1 MIPDDYPD
9 HSGMDFQEGRRSTEL
24 AIQRIPTAQRASDR
38 PQRDELDSDKN
49 QLLFKK
55 LMGMVRRELGRQS
68 ENRRQMDTDEDFYD
82 NVQWDSEDAEIL
94 TDRGQIPIVY
104 NVLKPTL
111 DVVTGTE
118 KRARSDFRVLP
129 RRKDGSKPAER
140 KTQLMKYIDDVN
152 MAQFATSSA
161 FEDAVKVGV
170 GWLECGLNDGDD
182 GEPVYDRHESWR
194 NMLWDSASMH
204 RALED
209 GRYQIR
215 TKWVDE
221 DIAEAMFPKRKKI
234 INIAAYETDNMLV
247 DGIYGD
253 DPMDAIETFEG
264 GVFDRS
270 DVEFEYTRRRVR
282 LIEIWFRHP
291 AKVKKLKGG
300 DFSGQ
305 AYEEGHEAHELEITS
320 GRAAIVE
327 KVDMRVHVAIMCVKG
342 LLYISQSPYRHN
354 KFPFTPIWCNRRG
367 KNGLPYGMIRMLRDI
382 QTDINKRAS
391 KALAILSSNKVI
403 MDEGA
408 VEDIDELAE
417 EVANPN
423 AIIVKK
429 PGKTL
434 ELSVDRELA
443 PAHLELMSRNIMM
456 IQSVSGV
463 TDEYMGRQTNA
474 NSGVAIGKRQEQSTT
489 ALANVFD
496 NLRYAKQVHGEKKL
510 SLIEQF
516 FTEEKSFRITNMRG
530 TPEYITVNDGLPQ
543 NDIIHTKADYV
554 ISEDD
559 WRASVRQ
566 AQSEELLA
574 LLQQLAPVAPQIAI
588 IMLDLL
594 VEGMDIPNRDE
605 IVNRIRQQTGM
616 RDPDA
621 EEPTPQEIARAQEA
635 QEQAEMAKALQQA
648 EIAEKQASAALKGA
662 QAEKAGGDAKN
673 SARKILA
680 EIASQNVAAQ
690 KAALE
695 AAIVM
700 LSAPPAVPV
709 ADGVLHEAGF
719 KSRTEHEDDEAFD
732 QARQMKAQEFEQQ
745 SLQEEAAMQEQQAAQ
760 QAAGSSAPPAQ
771 PMGVN

>member
-9 HSGMDFQEGRRSTEL
+9 HSGMDLNEGRRTTEA
-24 AIQRIPTAQRASDR
+24 AINRLPTAEKATAK
-38 PQRDELDSDKN
+38 PQRSELDSDKN
-49 QLLFKK
+49 RALFKK
-55 LMGMVRRELGRQS
+55 LMGMCRRELGRQS
-68 ENRRQMDTDEDFYD
+68 DNRREMDIDEDNYD
-82 NVQWDSEDAEIL
+82 NIQWDTADAEIL

-111 DVVTGTE
+111 DVITGTE
-118 KRARSDFRVLP
+118 KRARSDFRILP

-152 MAQFATSSA
+152 MSQFATSSA
-161 FEDAVKVGV
+161 FEDAIKVGV
-170 GWLECGLNDGDD
+170 GWLECGLNEGDD

-194 NMLWDSASMH
+194 NMLWDSASTH

-209 GRYQIR
+209 ARYQIR

-221 DIAEAMFPKRKKI
+221 DIAEAMFPQRAKLI
-234 INIAAYETDNMLV
+234 QLAAYETDSLLV

-253 DPMDAIETFEG
+253 EPMDSIEMFEG

-270 DVEFEYTRRRVR
+270 DVEFEYNRRRVR

-291 AKVKKLKGG
+291 TKVKKLRGG

-305 AYEEGHEAHELEITS
+305 AYEEGHEAHEDEISS

-367 KNGLPYGMIRMLRDI
+367 KNGLPYGIIRVLRDI
-382 QTDINKRAS
+382 QIDINKRAS

-408 VEDIDELAE
+408 VDDLDELAE

-429 PGKTL
+429 ANKSL
-434 ELSVDRELA
+434 ELNADRELA
-443 PAHLELMSRNIMM
+443 PAHLELMSRNIAM

-516 FTEEKSFRITNMRG
+516 FTEKKSFRITNMRG
-530 TPEYITVNDGLPQ
+530 TPEYITVNDGLPE
-543 NDIIHTKADYV
+543 NDIIRTKADYV

-566 AQSEELLA
+566 AQSEELLQ
-574 LLQQLAPVAPQIAI
+574 LLQQLAPVAPQMAI

-621 EEPTPQEIARAQEA
+621 EEPTPQEIAKAQEA
-635 QEQAEMAKALQQA
+635 QEQAEMAKALQRA

-662 QAEKAGGDAKN
+662 QAAKADGDAKN
-673 SARKILA
+673 AARKILA
-680 EIASQNVAAQ
+680 EIANQNVAAQ

-695 AAIVM
+695 TAIAM

-719 KSRTEHEDDEAFD
+719 KSRTEHEDDEAFEE
-732 QARQMKAQEFEQQ
+732 ARQMQTQEFEQQ
-745 SLQEEAAMQEQQAAQ
+745 ALQEEAAMQEQQAAQ
-760 QAAGSSAPPAQ
+760 QAAGGSAPTAQ
-771 PMGVN
+771 PMGVI

>member
-9 HSGMDFQEGRRSTEL
+9 HSGMDLNEGRRTTEA
-24 AIQRIPTAQRASDR
+24 AINRLPTAEKATAK
-38 PQRDELDSDKN
+38 PQRSELDNDKN
-49 QLLFKK
+49 RALFKK
-55 LMGMVRRELGRQS
+55 LMGMCRRELGRQS
-68 ENRRQMDTDEDFYD
+68 DNRREMDIDEDNYD
-82 NVQWDSEDAEIL
+82 NIQWDTTDAEIL

-111 DVVTGTE
+111 DVITGTE
-118 KRARSDFRVLP
+118 KRARSDFRILP

-152 MAQFATSSA
+152 MSQFATSSA
-161 FEDAVKVGV
+161 FEDAIKVGV
-170 GWLECGLNDGDD
+170 GWLECGLSEGDD

-194 NMLWDSASMH
+194 NMLWDSASTH

-221 DIAEAMFPKRKKI
+221 DIAEAMFPQRAKLI
-234 INIAAYETDNMLV
+234 QLAAYETDSLLV

-253 DPMDAIETFEG
+253 EPMDSIEMFEG

-270 DVEFEYTRRRVR
+270 DVEFEYNRRRVR

-291 AKVKKLKGG
+291 TKVKKLRGG

-305 AYEEGHEAHELEITS
+305 AYEEGHEAHEDEIRA

-367 KNGLPYGMIRMLRDI
+367 KNGLPYGIIRVLRDI
-382 QTDINKRAS
+382 QVDINKRAS

-408 VEDIDELAE
+408 VDDLDELAE

-429 PGKTL
+429 ANKSL
-434 ELSVDRELA
+434 ELNADRELA
-443 PAHLELMSRNIMM
+443 PAHLELMSRNIAM

-530 TPEYITVNDGLPQ
+530 TPEYITVNDGLPE
-543 NDIIHTKADYV
+543 NDIIRTKADYV

-566 AQSEELLA
+566 AQSEELLQ
-574 LLQQLAPVAPQIAI
+574 LLQQLAPVAPQMAI

-621 EEPTPQEIARAQEA
+621 EEPTPQEIAKAQEA
-635 QEQAEMAKALQQA
+635 QEQAEMAKALQRA

-662 QAEKAGGDAKN
+662 QAAKADGDAKN
-673 SARKILA
+673 AARKILA
-680 EIASQNVAAQ
+680 EIANQNVAAQ

-695 AAIVM
+695 TAIAM

-719 KSRTEHEDDEAFD
+719 KSRTEHEDDEAFEE
-732 QARQMKAQEFEQQ
+732 ARQMQTQEFEQQ
-745 SLQEEAAMQEQQAAQ
+745 ALQEEAAMQEQQAAQ
-760 QAAGSSAPPAQ
+760 QAAEGSAPTAQ
-771 PMGVN
+771 PMGVI